1 MFKKA
6 TAGNTSSYVYRQY
19 IVVPMFLFLIPVCAV
34 IFFCSEYSSL
44 AEVSEANKV
53 KCFIDTTWNWP
64 KQNLIMHWL
73 RYMPCKV
80 ANE

>member
-19 IVVPMFLFLIPVCAV
+19 IAVPMLLFLIPVCAF
-34 IFFCSEYSSL
+34 IFFAVSIP
-44 AEVSEANKV
+44 EVSEANEV